1 MAFSVLFHEFE
12 NLMSVIVFNHCF
24 LYTSSHE
31 ALAAEV
37 PETFEERTPDQ
48 VELDFLTNSSEK
60 VEAQTSMN
68 TFQTEL
74 DEQENEELVDYSLK
88 NDRPQLQKI
97 FRE

>member
-1 MAFSVLFHEFE
+1 
-12 NLMSVIVFNHCF
+12 MSVIVFNHCF
-24 LYTSSHE
+24 LYTSSRE

-37 PETFEERTPDQ
+37 PETFEERKLEQ